1 MLSFAQISKQTI
13 LVHNFLNFFL
23 KISFF
28 LMLTKEY
35 IYIFLIVFTCT
46 SHIWVKM
53 PRKHNGLFD
62 VLFSQSLWLKCA
74 LLCLPGSLELDCS
87 WTAPQC
93 ESPQVISL
101 AKFKYLHIFGIFFLQ
116 TLNGH
121 YSSTVRA
128 FDLIP
133 KLRARPEYQLSSGAK
148 YTAWLASAF
157 HPDRNLL

>member
-1 MLSFAQISKQTI
+1 MGSR
-13 LVHNFLNFFL
+13 NFER
-23 KISFF
+23 
-28 LMLTKEY
+28 MLTPHNMSH
-35 IYIFLIVFTCT
+35 VTCHV
-46 SHIWVKM
+46 SYVMCHRWMACYQQGWPHLVLYIWVEM
-53 PRKHNGLFD
+53 PGKNNGLFD

-87 WTAPQC
+87 WTTPQC

-101 AKFKYLHIFGIFFLQ
+101 AKFKYLYAFRDLFFLQ
-116 TLNGH
+116 TLNCH

-133 KLRARPEYQLSSGAK
+133 KMRARPDYQLSSGCK

-157 HPDRNLL
+157 HPDGNLL